1 MVALSPLSGQNRFE
15 PPLEPVGSGRRAV
28 VAHGEL
34 ARSAGPPRIVEDQ
47 PGQLP
52 DADVGHRVSAFPQHT
67 RAVGSH
73 HDRRQACEEPG
84 PAYAASIPRASPAR
98 AATRITFL
106 TCAMPVTILVISN

>member
-73 HDRRQACEEPG
+73 HDRHQACEEPG
-84 PAYAASIPRASPAR
+84 LADQHPVVVPSGDEEDLAPLTTSWRTKRA
-98 AATRITFL
+98 
-106 TCAMPVTILVISN
+106 V